1 MYLDYWELAAK
12 PFEPQL
18 AGGDFYFPSES
29 HEGALSKLRYAVQQ
43 GRGVAALAG
52 PSGAGKTLLIDRLAE
67 SIDPETSPLVRVG
80 FPQLSTRE
88 LLAYL
93 AEKLQAPAVSAN
105 ATGAAEESIRRLEL
119 LAEQNSEKGRRPVV
133 VIDEAHL
140 LEDSGAL
147 ETIRLLDNFRSGG
160 EGAGPAFTFLLVG
173 QMGLLSSVARHPALD
188 ERLAVKSLL
197 RSLTAEE
204 TSDYVRRRVVAAG
217 AERELFSEAA
227 LQQLH
232 ALSGGSPRRINRLAD
247 LALVVGFAPQ
257 IEPKQVASVH
267 RELVTLGGE

>member
-147 ETIRLLDNFRSGG
+147 ETIRLLDNFRSGCCWCSASRSTCARRRRSAGATIFDRG
-160 EGAGPAFTFLLVG
+160 ERARGP
-173 QMGLLSSVARHPALD
+173 
-188 ERLAVKSLL
+188 RLPSCWWGRWVYCL
-197 RSLTAEE
+197 RSPGTRRWM
-204 TSDYVRRRVVAAG
+204 SD
-217 AERELFSEAA
+217 
-227 LQQLH
+227 
-232 ALSGGSPRRINRLAD
+232 
-247 LALVVGFAPQ
+247 
-257 IEPKQVASVH
+257 
-267 RELVTLGGE
+267 